1 MLELRGCW
9 YSLKIL
15 LGGGATLWGAGSLL
29 LLGLDL
35 HLGLDFQEY
44 KCLGSVFIYKNEV
57 ISPSKVVLTREHDF
71 LGTGNLKLGNLGQLS
86 FGRVSHSAFPLL
98 NQTKMQAL
106 ALSGFTKS
114 TKASF
119 GLDSNS
125 NANASFRAN
134 ANFNANSSFNSNSN
148 SNLPLETSFYPCFK
162 SGVYSLEL
170 NDKWGP
176 FKAHDMLVKE
186 VVASGVCV
194 ELITPKFLG
203 WIKVSNYSGAL
214 KDIEGDIEGDT
225 KGDAYVEGDAAASSI
240 IADAKNSTQNGSEKT
255 VAKTALSSG
264 AVPNIG
270 SKFKME
276 FGTELGSEVYLGLNR
291 RFSWSFDWGY
301 EVTLLKTPS
310 IYVANDLLIL
320 SRVRES
326 WFCLGAS
333 TRNASILKDALVR
346 DAIFSNVNE
355 KAKSKSTPGS
365 NFALNPRFKAKQ
377 LTFIKC
383 QKSTLNQVS
392 NTHNYAPIKVWKWH
406 LVRALEQV
414 LAQASVQGQGQI
426 FDSTSVL
433 TQALASTLSSPPVL
447 SSDFRWR
454 EIYVVPKSIL
464 MDANLTYRINLKP
477 GELFI
482 MGGTKE
488 ALDSRILGGLPN
500 TKTKLREV
508 KWYFGQRP
516 KFTSANKHLFWDRRF
531 YSDLY

>member
-9 YSLKIL
+9 DCLKIL
-15 LGGGATLWGAGSLL
+15 LSASATLWGAGSLL

-71 LGTGNLKLGNLGQLS
+71 LGAGNFKLRNLGQLS
-86 FGRVSHSAFPLL
+86 LGMVSHATFPLL
-98 NQTKMQAL
+98 TQTKMQTL
-106 ALSGFTKS
+106 ALSEFSKITKVN
-114 TKASF
+114 
-119 GLDSNS
+119 LDIDSNS
-125 NANASFRAN
+125 NAIVNFNTNANFSAN
-134 ANFNANSSFNSNSN
+134 ANFNANSSFNFN
-148 SNLPLETSFYPCFK
+148 SNLTLKTSFYPCFK

-194 ELITPKFLG
+194 ERITPKFLG
-203 WIKVSNYSGAL
+203 WIKVSNSSGAL
-214 KDIEGDIEGDT
+214 KYIEGDIGGNVERDV
-225 KGDAYVEGDAAASSI
+225 DVEGDAAASSI
-240 IADAKNSTQNGSEKT
+240 AVDATNSTQNDSEKT
-255 VAKTALSSG
+255 VANTALSSG

-270 SKFKME
+270 SE
-276 FGTELGSEVYLGLNR
+276 FGTELNLGLNR
-291 RFSWSFDWGY
+291 GFNGSFEWGY

-310 IYVANDLLIL
+310 IYVANDLLII
-320 SRVRES
+320 SRARES

-333 TRNASILKDALVR
+333 TRNASILKDALER
-346 DAIFSNVNE
+346 DAILNNVNE
-355 KAKSKSTPGS
+355 KAKSKPKQQSKLTS
-365 NFALNPRFKAKQ
+365 NSSSVLNSRFKAKE

-383 QKSTLNQVS
+383 QKSTSNQVS
-392 NTHNYAPIKVWKWH
+392 NTHNYASIKVWRWR
-406 LVRALEQV
+406 LVQALEQA
-414 LAQASVQGQGQI
+414 LAQGTEQI
-426 FDSTSVL
+426 FDPNSVL
-433 TQALASTLSSPPVL
+433 TQALASTLSLPPVL

-464 MDANLTYRINLKP
+464 MDANLTYRINLNP
-477 GELFI
+477 DELFI

-500 TKTKLREV
+500 TKTKLRAV
-508 KWYFGQRP
+508 KWYLGQRP
-516 KFTSANKHLFWDRRF
+516 RFTSTNKHLFWDRRF